1 MIKLYNELLNKAFNG
16 ALSERE
22 AQTLKA
28 LDELIDTEEKHDEGL
43 QDLADYSWAFGPN
56 TKEMLDGAEAN
67 IKAMGQSLVE
77 FRGTPEGDFL
87 NRQAVDPIQVIGGLD
102 SKSALLDAMASDNP
116 IEKAAGYYNATGY
129 VPDDVMAKY
138 TEAVKPIENLSEALS
153 EVENILADVPA
164 EKPEGWS
171 DKDWATLRYGPSY
184 PIPEGEGPSDYARV
198 AGKWILSLGLPL
210 GGTALG
216 IYTGQPLLGTAAGAA
231 IAPPMPINETLELM
245 DEETRSVFTA
255 ILANNAYIATLAGI
269 SVGAEKKN
277 LKAIDDISKTAV
289 AKEIAEAGTEAA
301 ETGAKGGLIN
311 RLKGNNMLNFI
322 KKTANFAMK
331 RWKGLTAVSI
341 IGSAIWSVNFGEGAN
356 QDPVTEEQV
365 VLPATELSEE
375 ETTEETTE
383 ETEEETNF
391 DGGSE
396 DEAAGLMGKD
406 EFSRLY
412 GWSDLGDKTD
422 PTTTIPKAQQ
432 LGDGVFQG
440 FDYSGNIYE
449 GQQNYVGPGEW
460 NYTPQFLPPGSTI
473 NNKAMQEIQVG
484 GTRMTM
490 MAFIG
495 LTASNYNIPPEILYG
510 MIEHETGGTW
520 DPTKASTVP
529 GEDSLGLAQINMAW
543 FGEGTE
549 NPEGHIPE
557 GHEFISRE
565 LASDPR
571 YAITFLAHNVR
582 RIADNYGGNIMA
594 GVIGHRGGGKAA
606 RHYVNNNEFLSKM
619 DKEYVEAVTGHASTL
634 GFFDSKEQFDF
645 GGVGTKREWDPY
657 NATPQEGVN
666 LFIDDMVE
674 TMLGVKAS
682 QEDYDY
688 WTPKY
693 HDAHRNVYEGTQL
706 ALDKGARYEGKSV
719 TQKMDEQMEE
729 TGEYKF
735 ADEKKNYQTVQ
746 DWFTNN
752 VMGAFDI

>member
-301 ETGAKGGLIN
+301 ETGAKVGLIN
-311 RLKGNNMLNFI
+311 RFKGNNVLNFM

>member
-1 MIKLYNELLNKAFNG
+1 MIELYNELLNKAFNG

-28 LDELIDTEEKHDEGL
+28 LDELIDTEEKHDNGL

-56 TKEMLDGAEAN
+56 TQSMLDGAEAN

-129 VPDDVMAKY
+129 VPDDVMARY
-138 TEAVKPIENLSEALS
+138 TEAMKPIENLSEALG

-164 EKPEGWS
+164 EKPEEWS
-171 DKDWATLRYGPSY
+171 EEDWATLRYGP
-184 PIPEGEGPSDYARV
+184 PQDDDEKAAADYARV
-198 AGKWILSLGLPL
+198 AGQWILSVGLPL
-210 GGTALG
+210 AGTALG
-216 IYTGQPLLGTAAGAA
+216 VYTGQPLLGTAAGAA

-245 DEETRSVFTA
+245 DEETRGVFTA

-269 SVGAEKKN
+269 SVGVEKKN
-277 LKAIDDISKTAV
+277 LKAIDDMSKTAV

-301 ETGAKGGLIN
+301 ETGAKSGLIN
-311 RLKGNNMLNFI
+311 KFKGNNVLNFI
-322 KKTANFAMK
+322 GKTARFAMN
-331 RWKGLTAVSI
+331 RWKALTIGSI
-341 IGSAIWSVNFGEGAN
+341 IGSAIWSISTGDDN
-356 QDPVTEEQV
+356 QDPLTPEAVSPT
-365 VLPATELSEE
+365 TELSEE
-375 ETTEETTE
+375 ETTEETKE
-383 ETEEETNF
+383 EEEETDF

-396 DEAAGLMGKD
+396 DEAAGFMGKD

-449 GQQNYVGPGEW
+449 GQQDYVGPGEW

-484 GTRMTM
+484 GMRMTM

-510 MIEHETGGTW
+510 MIEHETQGTW
-520 DPTKASTVP
+520 DPTIPSSVP

-606 RHYVNNNEFLSKM
+606 RHYANNNEFLSKM
-619 DKEYVEAVTGHASTL
+619 DKDYVGAVIGNASTL

-645 GGVGTKREWDPY
+645 SGVSTKREWDPY

-706 ALDKGARYEGKSV
+706 ALDKGARYEGKSL

-752 VMGAFDI
+752 VIGAFDI